1 MIDNKYIKK
10 ISAFLPANLPLNIVV
25 ALIYLALAKIG
36 LSFSLSESG
45 ITIFWPAGGFA
56 MAILLLAGPKYLPGV
71 FLGALGAGFMVGGS
85 LVFSVFTAI
94 GNALETFCGYWLLT
108 HYRYMNRSLDST
120 QDLLR
125 LLFYGAFV
133 STLASATIGPATFL
147 ALNIVDISLL
157 PSIVLRWWMADAI
170 GIAFVTPLVLV
181 WRRLPQRI
189 FSSERHW
196 EMVALFGLTFLSAQ
210 IVFFGWFSDQPY
222 QQVSVSWLFP
232 FIIWAG
238 LRAGR
243 HKVTILQLMIFTLAL
258 WSAGNEKGYFA
269 EDLARNG
276 LVNFWMFGMLLAIGG
291 MLLAIISAARAR
303 AEWALGRSEQKH
315 RAIIDASLAPVALVD
330 NQHNISLLNPAF
342 VKTYGYTLDDIPT
355 LNDWWINA
363 CPDVVYRQW
372 AVIAWQQHINN
383 GQSAKTILEPMEL
396 RIQCKNEQI
405 KIAHVSAVPLGES
418 FEGAVAVQ
426 LIDISDRISAKQKLM
441 LAAEVFKHSSD
452 GILITDAR
460 HHFIAVNDAFTAIT
474 GYSEAEVIGKN
485 PNLLSSGVH
494 NERFYDLMWES
505 IRTDGRWQGEVWNR
519 RKNGELFP
527 EWLSAFTVNDKQGNV
542 VNYIGIFSDI
552 TERKA
557 SEESVKH
564 QAQHDFLTNLPN
576 RIMFNDRLQRQIA
589 LAKRNAEMFALLYL
603 DLDNFKPVNDE
614 CGHHVGD
621 ILLQAVAIRLTN
633 LIRETD
639 TVSRRGGDEFIIL
652 TPNIESVDNIK
663 VMAEKLLVA
672 IEAPFHIEGRTHG
685 VTLSIG
691 IAIYPFHGEE
701 DDVLMKNADAAMYQ
715 AKKGGR
721 NMYRF
726 YEPMHQDSSMK
737 MPTSS

>member
-1 MIDNKYIKK
+1 MTVIVTVINNKYIKK
-10 ISAFLPANLPLNIVV
+10 FSASQLTHLPLNIVV
-25 ALIYLALAKIG
+25 ALVYLALAKIG
-36 LSFSLSESG
+36 LSFSLRESG
-45 ITIFWPAGGFA
+45 VTIFWPAGGFA
-56 MAILLLAGPKYLPGV
+56 LAILLLAGPKYLPGV

-85 LVFSVFTAI
+85 LFFSMFTAL
-94 GNALETFCGYWLLT
+94 GNALETICGYWLLT

-125 LLFYGAFV
+125 LLFYGAFI
-133 STLASATIGPATFL
+133 STLASAIIGPATFL
-147 ALNIVDISLL
+147 VLNIVDVSLF
-157 PSIVLRWWMADAI
+157 PSVVLRWWMADAI
-170 GIAFVTPLVLV
+170 GIAFVTPLVLI

-189 FSSERHW
+189 FSTARSW
-196 EMVALFGLTFLSAQ
+196 EMIALFGLTFLSAQ
-210 IVFFGWFSDQPY
+210 FVFFGWFSNQPY

-243 HKVTILQLMIFTLAL
+243 HKVTILQLMVFTLAL
-258 WSAGNEKGYFA
+258 WSAGSEQGYFA

-276 LVNFWMFGMLLAIGG
+276 LVNFWMFSMLLAIGG
-291 MLLAIISAARAR
+291 MLLAIISAAKSR

-315 RAIIDASLAPVALVD
+315 RAIIDASLVPVALVD
-330 NQHNISLLNPAF
+330 NQQSISLLNPAF
-342 VKTYGYTLDDIPT
+342 IKTYGYTLDDIPT
-355 LNDWWINA
+355 LIDLWPKA
-363 CPDVVYRQW
+363 CPDDVYRQW
-372 AVIAWQQHINN
+372 AVANWQQHIVNT
-383 GQSAKTILEPMEL
+383 QSAKQDLEPMEL
-396 RIQCKNEQI
+396 KIKCKNGETRTAQ
-405 KIAHVSAVPLGES
+405 VSAAPLSES
-418 FEGAVAVQ
+418 FEGVVAVQ
-426 LIDISDRISAKQKLM
+426 LIDITDRILAKQKLM

-452 GILITDAR
+452 GILITDAS
-460 HHFIAVNDAFTAIT
+460 HHFIAVNDAFTTIT
-474 GYSEAEVIGKN
+474 GYSEAEVVGKN
-485 PNLLSSGVH
+485 PKILSSGLH
-494 NERFYDLMWES
+494 NERFYNHMWDA
-505 IRTDGRWQGEVWNR
+505 IRTDGRWQGEIWNR

-557 SEESVKH
+557 SEENVKH

-576 RIMFNDRLQRQIA
+576 RIMFNERLQHQIA
-589 LAKRNAEMFALLYL
+589 LAKRNKEMFALLYL

-621 ILLQAVAIRLTN
+621 TLLQAVATRLTS

-663 VMAEKLLVA
+663 VLAAKLLAA
-672 IEAPFHIEGRTHG
+672 IDTPFHIEGRVHS

-701 DDVLMKNADAAMYQ
+701 EEILMKNADAAMYQ

-721 NMYRF
+721 NTYRF
-726 YEPMHQDSSMK
+726 FESMH
-737 MPTSS
+737 

>member
-1 MIDNKYIKK
+1 MIVAVINNKYTKK
-10 ISAFLPANLPLNIVV
+10 FSAFQLTNLPLNTVV
-25 ALIYLALAKIG
+25 ALVYLALAKIG
-36 LSFSLSESG
+36 LSFSLSEAG

-85 LVFSVFTAI
+85 LVFSVFTAL

-108 HYRYMNRSLDST
+108 HYRYMNRSLDSS
-120 QDLLR
+120 QDLFQ

-133 STLASATIGPATFL
+133 SSLVSAIVGPATFL
-147 ALNIVDISLL
+147 ALNIVDISFF
-157 PSIVLRWWMADAI
+157 PSVVLRWWMADAI
-170 GIAFVTPLVLV
+170 GIAFVTPLVLI
-181 WRRLPQRI
+181 WRQLPQRI
-189 FSSERHW
+189 FSTERSW
-196 EMVALFGLTFLSAQ
+196 EMIALFGLTFLSAQ

-222 QQVSVSWLFP
+222 QHVSVSWLFP

-243 HKVTILQLMIFTLAL
+243 HIVTILQLMLFTLAL
-258 WSAGNEKGYFA
+258 WSAGSERGYFA
-269 EDLARNG
+269 EDLASNG
-276 LVNFWMFGMLLAIGG
+276 LVNFWMFSMLLAVGG
-291 MLLAIISAARAR
+291 MLLAIISAAKAR
-303 AEWALGRSEQKH
+303 AERALGRSEQKH
-315 RAIIDASLAPVALVD
+315 RAIIDASLVPVALVD
-330 NQHNISLLNPAF
+330 DQHEISLLNPAF

-355 LNDWWINA
+355 LMDLWSKA
-363 CPDVVYRQW
+363 CPDAVYRQW
-372 AVIAWQQHINN
+372 AVSTWQQHIINV
-383 GQSAKTILEPMEL
+383 QSTKQVLEPMEL
-396 RIQCKNEQI
+396 RIQCKNGEI
-405 KIAHVSAVPLGES
+405 RTAHVSASPLGES

-426 LIDISDRISAKQKLM
+426 LIDISDRILVKQKLV

-452 GILITDAR
+452 GILITDAG
-460 HHFIAVNDAFTAIT
+460 HHLIAVNDAFTAIT
-474 GYSEAEVIGKN
+474 GYPEAEVIGKN
-485 PNLLSSGVH
+485 PKLLSSGLH
-494 NERFYDLMWES
+494 SEHFYDLMWES
-505 IRTDGRWQGEVWNR
+505 IRTDGRWQGEIWNR

-527 EWLSAFTVNDKQGNV
+527 EWLSAFTVKDKQGNI

-557 SEESVKH
+557 SEEYVKH

-589 LAKRNAEMFALLYL
+589 LAKRNEEMFALLYL

-621 ILLQAVAIRLTN
+621 ILLQTVATRLTN

-652 TPNIESVDNIK
+652 TPNIESADNIK
-663 VMAEKLLVA
+663 VMAEKLLAA
-672 IEAPFHIEGRTHG
+672 INTPFHIEGRIHG

-691 IAIYPFHGEE
+691 IAIYPHHGEE
-701 DDVLMKNADAAMYQ
+701 EDVLMKNADTAMYQ

-721 NMYRF
+721 NTYRF
-726 YEPMHQDSSMK
+726 YEP
-737 MPTSS
+737 TY